1 MQQVSMQEM
10 NTDEPLVEA
19 SIVGN
24 KLPEGKSYKGI
35 PISTA
40 AVNRSRLC
48 GNRSKGGMTCI
59 QALPC
64 NRGEPPP
71 PERKRKVESPSRR
84 LSKRQWQSDQFIV
97 VMISAERRKERRDW
111 QS

>member
-1 MQQVSMQEM
+1 MQQVSKQEM

-24 KLPEGKSYKGI
+24 TLPEGMSYMGF
-35 PISTA
+35 PMSTA
-40 AVNRSRLC
+40 AVNRCWLY

-64 NRGEPPP
+64 NRGEPAVA
-71 PERKRKVESPSRR
+71 RKKPQGGITI
-84 LSKRQWQSDQFIV
+84 K
-97 VMISAERRKERRDW
+97 MIIDVTVGS
-111 QS
+111 QTSS

>member
-1 MQQVSMQEM
+1 M

-24 KLPEGKSYKGI
+24 TLPEGMSYKGI

-48 GNRSKGGMTCI
+48 GNRSKGGMTHP

-64 NRGEPPP
+64 NRGEPAVAG
-71 PERKRKVESPSRR
+71 KKTQGGITIKTIIDVTAGSQTS
-84 LSKRQWQSDQFIV
+84 S
-97 VMISAERRKERRDW
+97 
-111 QS
+111 

>member
-1 MQQVSMQEM
+1 MQQVSKQEM

-24 KLPEGKSYKGI
+24 TLPEGMSYMGF
-35 PISTA
+35 PMSTV
-40 AVNRSRLC
+40 AVNRSWLC

-64 NRGEPPP
+64 NRGEP
-71 PERKRKVESPSRR
+71 
-84 LSKRQWQSDQFIV
+84 
-97 VMISAERRKERRDW
+97 MTA
-111 QS
+111 

>member
-1 MQQVSMQEM
+1 MQQVSEWEM

-24 KLPEGKSYKGI
+24 TLPEGMSYMGF

-40 AVNRSRLC
+40 AVNRSWLC
-48 GNRSKGGMTCI
+48 GNRSKGGMTHS

-64 NRGEPPP
+64 NRGEPA
-71 PERKRKVESPSRR
+71 V
-84 LSKRQWQSDQFIV
+84 
-97 VMISAERRKERRDW
+97 A
-111 QS
+111 